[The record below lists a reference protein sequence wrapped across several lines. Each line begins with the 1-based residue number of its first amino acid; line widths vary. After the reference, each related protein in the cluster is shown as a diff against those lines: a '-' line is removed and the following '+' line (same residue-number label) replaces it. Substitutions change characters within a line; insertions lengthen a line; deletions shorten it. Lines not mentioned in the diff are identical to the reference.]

1 MLKTGIRNMAA
12 ITAAFLL
19 YGLLRVIL
27 YGQDFAD
34 LISQLFSGA
43 VILVWGEFIWG
54 RVTDRRQRRL
64 LICLTAFLLLLL
76 LMQTV
81 NYRFAQN
88 REDLRRYAWY
98 GYYVCEMGAAI
109 LFYYAAVF
117 CGLEGMELIGSVLK
131 IPMGCACDNVY
142 SGHGQVFIQ
151 GEEGETGLPL
161 NKDYTQ
167 ITMKVNG
174 IVDGYYP
181 FGFRIRGNVDG
192 YELPG
197 GRPHR
202 GEFDYIPKVESGN
215 IFRAKVPR
223 QIDDS
228 LVLEIF
234 HLDDGSLVTIQNLGK
249 IIRDMGYDWNA
260 RDLKDIGIG
269 VDVSEASFR
278 VVIEAWEISETVTV
292 VF

>member
-1 MLKTGIRNMAA
+1 MRTL
-12 ITAAFLL
+12 
-19 YGLLRVIL
+19 GLLALALLAVACTVKEDRTFCPAWCVVYSDGYVAEGCNGNLTCNIATGEDSNFE
-27 YGQDFAD
+27 YGRQDYDSFTHK
-34 LISQLFSGA
+34 GN
-43 VILVWGEFIWG
+43 LVMEVP
-54 RVTDRRQRRL
+54 RNEEV
-64 LICLTAFLLLLL
+64 
-76 LMQTV
+76 
-81 NYRFAQN
+81 
-88 REDLRRYAWY
+88 
-98 GYYVCEMGAAI
+98 YVD
-109 LFYYAAVF
+109 VF

-161 NKDYTQ
+161 NKDYAQ

-181 FGFRIRGNVDG
+181 FGFRIRGNFDG

-223 QIDDS
+223 QLDDS

-234 HLDDGSLVTIQNLGK
+234 HLDDGSPVTIQNLGK
-249 IIRDMGYDWNA
+249 VIRDMGYDWNA